1 MRAKMNSSQAGPFL
15 KVLPARVRWGLEK
28 GRPAQVKSDLRYEV
42 LTLPVPDALGAWK
55 GKEVG
60 WFWAGKKRFH
70 SNLRAEF

>member
-1 MRAKMNSSQAGPFL
+1 M
-15 KVLPARVRWGLEK
+15 EK